1 MVSYHHGDVV
11 QGKDSLMNVRWLSSN
26 RVLVASFVA
35 ALLAVVLLT
44 VLVVRQR
51 TEAGN
56 SQLYLETAGGV
67 GANPFVPLSPDAPK
81 AAGGEVDPEG
91 AASLNSPGTDNIGA
105 CDPGKLAAYL
115 GAHPEKASA
124 WAQALNSDP
133 TLTWG
138 GGDQVALQQI
148 PAYISELTPRV
159 LTEDLR
165 VTNYQLTNGSAT
177 AVQAVLQN
185 GTAVL
190 VDTKGVSRV
199 RCACGN
205 PLTPMIRLSAQPK
218 YLGTPWP
225 GFQPPRITTIER
237 PPQLKHLPRSQPEPQ
252 LEAEPSPRHEPKPRT
267 EHQQRPR
274 PEPRVEREPQPGPMP
289 ETKPRPEPKHE
300 SQPEP
305 KPKPETKP
313 DPESKYETKPKP
325 ESKSEPKPDPQPKH
339 EPTPKPKPES
349 KPESQPE
356 PESKPESKPKVEP
369 KPEPKPKS
377 DPKPKPESKPEP

>member
-1 MVSYHHGDVV
+1 
-11 QGKDSLMNVRWLSSN
+11 MNVRWLSSN
-26 RVLVASFVA
+26 RALVASFVA
-35 ALLAVVLLT
+35 ALLSVVLLT
-44 VLVVRQR
+44 VLVVRQH

-91 AASLNSPGTDNIGA
+91 AASPNSPGTDNIGA
-105 CDPGKLAAYL
+105 CDPGNLAAYL

-190 VDTKGVSRV
+190 VDAKGVSRV

-205 PLTPMIRLSAQPK
+205 PLTPMIRLSAPPK

-237 PPQLKHLPRSQPEPQ
+237 PPQLKHVPRSQPEPQ
-252 LEAEPSPRHEPKPRT
+252 LEAEPSPRHEPKPRPEPRAEHEPKPRP
-267 EHQQRPR
+267 EHQPKPR

-305 KPKPETKP
+305 KSKPETKP
-313 DPESKYETKPKP
+313 DPESKPETKPKP
-325 ESKSEPKPDPQPKH
+325 ESKSEPKPEPQPKH
-339 EPTPKPKPES
+339 EPTPKPESES
-349 KPESQPE
+349 KPESPPE
-356 PESKPESKPKVEP
+356 PESKPESKPKAEP
-369 KPEPKPKS
+369 KPESKPKS
-377 DPKPKPESKPEP
+377 DPKPKPESKPET